1 MVDRLAGRMH
11 ITDTDILA
19 YLHDAK
25 LLGFHYDSSRS
36 PRSVEL
42 ELSCDSE
49 AGYAPWDGKR
59 LVLRLEGTTLLRMR
73 ICGYVASNE
82 YIDSWNAR
90 ISEEMEA
97 ELESL
102 RLMGCDCSG
111 IQFTLSFST
120 GAYIEDVCQQVVVDL
135 ATE

>member
-1 MVDRLAGRMH
+1 MR

-25 LLGFHYDSSRS
+25 LLGLHYDSSRS

-42 ELSCDSE
+42 ELVCHSE

-59 LVLRLEGTTLLRMR
+59 LVLRLEDTTLLRMR
-73 ICGYVASNE
+73 ICGFVASDE
-82 YIDSWNAR
+82 YIDSWYAR

-97 ELESL
+97 ELEPL
-102 RLMGCDCSG
+102 GLMGCDCAG
-111 IQFTLSFST
+111 MQFTLTFNT
-120 GAYIEDVCQQVVVDL
+120 GAYIEGVCRGVFVVL
-135 ATE
+135 AAD